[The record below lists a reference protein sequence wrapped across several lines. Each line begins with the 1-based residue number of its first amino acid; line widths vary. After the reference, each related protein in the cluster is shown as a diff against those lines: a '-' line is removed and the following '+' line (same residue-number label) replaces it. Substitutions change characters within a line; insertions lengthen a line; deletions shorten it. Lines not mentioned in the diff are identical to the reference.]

1 MYNIGSARLPSMD
14 GTASL
19 RQTSRLRR
27 HTWMNRTL
35 NPGNASSFE
44 FMSSFRAELVAQL
57 AAGQLEEH
65 ILEVRRAMEVAQVF
79 APVEIVHQSVRVVR
93 IAENR
98 LAGALAALGGSS
110 ADLGSPIF
118 RIFPI
123 DLHDLRFDV
132 PLDQRARGAFGDDA
146 AMIHDGET
154 MAEALRLVH
163 EMGCQ
168 EYRLALIEQL

>member
-1 MYNIGSARLPSMD
+1 MYSIGSARLPSMD

-19 RQTSRLRR
+19 RHTSRLRR
-27 HTWMNRTL
+27 HTWMNRPL
-35 NPGNASSFE
+35 NPGSASSFE
-44 FMSSFRAELVAQL
+44 VISFFLVAQL
-57 AAGQLEEH
+57 ATGQLEEH
-65 ILEVRRAMEVAQVF
+65 ILEVRRTMEVTQVL

-146 AMIHDGET
+146 AMI
-154 MAEALRLVH
+154 
-163 EMGCQ
+163 
-168 EYRLALIEQL
+168 